1 MDNNYYNRLQKKRGT
16 EFYGGRS
23 PQNEILFGFDTDTS
37 KGQGTPALQSSF
49 MQGLYRSKPNFSSL
63 NYSPIDEKS
72 YSAIYGNFSDP
83 QLRNFSSLNPS
94 NRQPQIGVAN
104 NRKGLMTS
112 SNRQTPIGIAN
123 DGVKQTGTGGTPTPP
138 NFRNNLLN
146 YLVSPQGKGMA
157 QGLLEA
163 SGYSKTPVSFGQAL
177 SRGMQRSNEAQAQ
190 AQASQLAQDKFNY
203 QKEQDILN
211 RSLEYAKIKPASVPA
226 LQQNIRRMLEARNLK
241 PGTPEYDIAFAGEIE
256 KYLAKS
262 NSSTTT
268 INMPEDKGDV
278 KTYELAATSFDNSG
292 QELQKTTN
300 IAITQN
306 TNIDNMMRLIRNLDE
321 GDFGTFGGLK
331 LQLQQMAKQL
341 GVNTDDLS
349 DKEAFFTLAGD
360 FVMSQIAKTKGA
372 ISNKEMAY
380 FEMISPGL
388 SRSKQGNILQLQLA
402 KAVNQFNIDIMKKR
416 TQFELDAAK
425 KGLNSVEMKNE
436 WNKMYLDI
444 VENDNSILGTLE
456 KKMENNIINTAIED
470 LGAEN
475 LLFNVR
481 NEKDLDQV
489 KTQINT
495 YYDNF
500 GETPQDY
507 KLVGYTQEGH
517 PQIMVDLGNDRYEL
531 RTVTTDMRN

>member
-1 MDNNYYNRLQKKRGT
+1 MVDTNYRKSVPDNYFGRSPYDEFYYNRT
-16 EFYGGRS
+16 
-23 PQNEILFGFDTDTS
+23 PTDMKNTD
-37 KGQGTPALQSSF
+37 GTPMVLGSVPFKF
-49 MQGLYRSKPNFSSL
+49 MRDQNNPLKNKNRNFSAL
-63 NYSPIDEKS
+63 NYAPINDKN
-72 YSAIYGNFSDP
+72 YSAIYGNSSDP
-83 QLRNFSSLNPS
+83 RKRNNLLTTPNSTGNNRPNTYVNPS
-94 NRQPQIGVAN
+94 NRLA
-104 NRKGLMTS
+104 K
-112 SNRQTPIGIAN
+112 PIGTN
-123 DGVKQTGTGGTPTPP
+123 TGTGGTPTPP

-190 AQASQLAQDKFNY
+190 AQASQLARDKFNY

-226 LQQNIRRMLEARNLK
+226 LQQNIRTMLEARNLK

-278 KTYELAATSFDNSG
+278 KVYELAATSFDNSG

-306 TNIDNMMRLIRNLDE
+306 TNIENMMRLIRNLDE

-425 KGLNSVEMKNE
+425 RGLNSVEMKNE
-436 WNKMYLDI
+436 WNQMYMDI
-444 VENDNSILGTLE
+444 IQKDNSILGTLE